1 MHSYFLFLLDVCGEN
16 WTFFNGYCYLTSNT
30 CLSWK
35 QSESA
40 CAVLGSGLV
49 SVHNYE
55 ENVFI
60 QQQHNGEKS
69 WVGLSD
75 VTSEGRFVWAD
86 GSPTNFTNWAPN
98 QPNDYKNQDCVHTL
112 GVNYGY
118 KWNDVQCSSCH
129 NYTCK
134 RGV

>member
-1 MHSYFLFLLDVCGEN
+1 WRYYK
-16 WTFFNGYCYLTSNT
+16 GYCYKTSNT
-30 CLSWK
+30 CLTWK
-35 QSESA
+35 RAESA
-40 CAVLGSGLV
+40 CAVMSSGLV
-49 SVHNYE
+49 SVHNHE

-75 VTSEGRFVWAD
+75 VTTEGQFVWAD

-118 KWNDVQCSSCH
+118 KWNDVPCTACH

-134 RGV
+134 Q